1 MSAQDAE
8 ELQRRLAAARALLS
22 HIPDP
27 VIFVGPDGFVLEAN
41 AAARELLPTLQLER
55 PLSYGLR
62 APEILNDLGA
72 LRPGETAHVEYR
84 IRAPVERA
92 FDVQVTALPGEGEM
106 LGLML
111 FFRDLTT
118 ARRVEQMRADFVA
131 NVSHELRTP
140 LASLTGFIETLQGP
154 ARDDAKARERFLA
167 IMKDQAWRMSRLV
180 DNLLS
185 LSRIELRAHVAP
197 GTPVELGSVVT
208 EMVDTLAPRARD
220 RGVEIAFEAPAGPAF
235 VLGDRDELL
244 RLVENLV
251 ENAVKYGGS
260 GGRVD
265 VALATGGDRI
275 ELSVRDYGPGI
286 APEHLP
292 RLTERFYRIDV
303 AESRD
308 KGGTGLGLA
317 IVKHIVNR
325 HRGQLSIDSEPRKGA
340 LFRISLPAHADP

>member
-1 MSAQDAE
+1 MQQKDAE
-8 ELQRRLAAARALLS
+8 DLQRQLNAAQALLS
-22 HIPDP
+22 NIPDP
-27 VIFVGPDGFVLEAN
+27 VIFVGPDGFVREAN
-41 AAARELLPTLQLER
+41 AAAQTLLPTLQLER

-62 APEILNDLGA
+62 APEILNALGA
-72 LRPGETAHVEYR
+72 LRAGETVHVEYR
-84 IRAPVERA
+84 VRAPVERA
-92 FDVQVTALPGEGEM
+92 FDVQVTALPGEEQM
-106 LGLML
+106 LGIML

-118 ARRVEQMRADFVA
+118 ARRVEEMRADFVA

-154 ARDDAKARERFLA
+154 ARDDVEARERFLA
-167 IMKDQAWRMSRLV
+167 IMKDQAWRMTRLV

-197 GTPVELGSVVT
+197 ATPVELGPLVRQ
-208 EMVDTLAPRARD
+208 MVDTLTPRARD
-220 RGVEIAFEAPAGPAF
+220 RGVEIALKMPSEPVF

-265 VALATGGDRI
+265 VALLARDGQV
-275 ELSVRDYGPGI
+275 ELSVRDFGPGI

-308 KGGTGLGLA
+308 KGSTGLGLA

-325 HRGQLSIDSEPRKGA
+325 HRGHLAIESEPGKGA
-340 LFRISLPAHADP
+340 LFRVTLPAHARS